1 MELSWVKDERPVW
14 DDDKQRIIGGAPQGS
29 LELDHAPGADL
40 PGDWWAAREPQ
51 GRVVGFGW
59 LDSTWGGDAEVLLA
73 VDSASQSQGVG
84 TFILEHIEREAARKG
99 INYVYNTVRST
110 HPDRDSVHDWLAV
123 RGYQGGSSDTAL
135 RKRVRD
141 EDENAAPVRATAPT
155 GSPQLSARPPGHEET
170 GGYVNVEDHQY

>member
-1 MELSWVKDERPVW
+1 MELSWVKDDRPVW
-14 DDDKQRIIGGAPQGS
+14 DDDKQRVIGGAPPGS
-29 LELDHAPGADL
+29 LDLHHEAGSDL
-40 PGDWWAAREPQ
+40 PGDWWAARDPED
-51 GRVVGFGW
+51 RAVGFGW

-73 VDSASQSQGVG
+73 VDSSRQGQGVG

-123 RGYQGGSSDTAL
+123 HGYQGASSDTAL

-141 EDENAAPVRATAPT
+141 EDSAPAPARAPARSDATP
-155 GSPQLSARPPGHEET
+155 LSARPPGHEET